1 MWKKV
6 IGEIRL
12 RLEAGLGWV
21 GLGRWV
27 FLTILDFSFGVKKD

>member
-21 GLGRWV
+21 GSVG
-27 FLTILDFSFGVKKD
+27 FSYNPGF